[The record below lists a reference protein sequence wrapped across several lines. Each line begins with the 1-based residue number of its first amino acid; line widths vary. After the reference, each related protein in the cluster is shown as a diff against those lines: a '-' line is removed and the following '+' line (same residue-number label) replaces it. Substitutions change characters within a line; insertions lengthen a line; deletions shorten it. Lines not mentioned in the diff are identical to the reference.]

1 MSTRLRFLVFLLPL
15 ALFIALALLLW
26 NRNGT
31 DPSMLPSARLQQPV
45 PAFALPSLTDPA
57 VTLTADQ
64 LKGQVLLLNVWAT
77 WCVSCLVEH
86 PVLMRLASEG
96 VPIVG
101 VNYKDQRPA
110 ALRWLENNGNPY
122 SLIIEDARG
131 DLAIDLGVY
140 GAPETYLID
149 RDGRIRYRAVG
160 VLDER
165 AWRDEVQPRYQ
176 ALLAEAA
183 TTGKEG

>member
-1 MSTRLRFLVFLLPL
+1 M
-15 ALFIALALLLW
+15 LF
-26 NRNGT
+26 R
-31 DPSMLPSARLQQPV
+31 S
-45 PAFALPSLTDPA
+45 
-57 VTLTADQ
+57 
-64 LKGQVLLLNVWAT
+64 

-86 PVLMRLASEG
+86 PVLMRLAGEG

-110 ALRWLENNGNPY
+110 ALGWLKNNGNPY
-122 SLIIEDARG
+122 RLVIEDARG

-165 AWRDEVQPRYQ
+165 AWREEVQPRYE
-176 ALLAEAA
+176 ALRAETADLPAA
-183 TTGKEG
+183 SAGKEN